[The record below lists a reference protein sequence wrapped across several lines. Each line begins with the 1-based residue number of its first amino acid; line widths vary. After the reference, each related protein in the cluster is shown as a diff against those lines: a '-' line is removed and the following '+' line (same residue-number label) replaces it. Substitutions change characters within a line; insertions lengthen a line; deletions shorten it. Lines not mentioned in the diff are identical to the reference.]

1 MPCQCADAR
10 RAYCESACKPSSVP
24 RLAGLADT
32 AGVAAIRLHRRLP
45 DGSSDRTR
53 GPAEPAD
60 VSSYWSCSG
69 WGLPGRPVS
78 RAPVGSYPHHFTFAG
93 AFQRRPCLFCG
104 TLLRVAPTGRYP
116 APCSAE
122 LGLSSKGSLP
132 PRLPNGLANSFYPC
146 LSLPTLARH
155 HHSAD
160 QAGHQLESEGRPER
174 KSDGEA
180 DQGSGDRRT
189 DRDAGE
195 I

>member
-60 VSSYWSCSG
+60 LSSYWSCSG

-78 RAPVGSYPHHFTFAG
+78 RTPVGSYPHHFTFAG
-93 AFQRRPCLFCG
+93 AFQLRLCLFCG

-122 LGLSSKGSLP
+122 LGLSSTGRSRRDCLADSAAIVPGVAGGITQRVRTLP
-132 PRLPNGLANSFYPC
+132 PAM
-146 LSLPTLARH
+146 TA
-155 HHSAD
+155 AAA
-160 QAGHQLESEGRPER
+160 QEG
-174 KSDGEA
+174 G
-180 DQGSGDRRT
+180 
-189 DRDAGE
+189 
-195 I
+195 